1 MSSYNV
7 TSMCVFKAHC
17 LVLDNPN
24 DVFFPVFSGRV
35 LSLAPSFTQLPEV
48 LCIGLRPPGSFSFVL
63 LHVCKSR
70 RIRDFS
76 VRWCLH
82 SNIRSYTHK
91 VSLSFCFF
99 FFWERI
105 FLESTGWNRSI
116 IFSLGQEYVI
126 PIHQPPLSRDY
137 ACILISLLYF
147 ELLW

>member
-1 MSSYNV
+1 
-7 TSMCVFKAHC
+7 MCVFKAHC

-99 FFWERI
+99 FFLRKD
-105 FLESTGWNRSI
+105 
-116 IFSLGQEYVI
+116 
-126 PIHQPPLSRDY
+126 LSRKHRMEQKH
-137 ACILISLLYF
+137 YF
-147 ELLW
+147 QLRPRICDPYTSASIVSGLCMYTHFPTLF